1 MASTQPPQTLLA
13 LFRLSVERY
22 ADRPAVSDGSRTLD
36 YRQLDAASSAL
47 AARLVSY
54 GIGREDRVGLYM
66 DRSVDV
72 LVALLAVLKAGA
84 AYVAVDSRYP
94 DARRDLML
102 RDSGAR
108 LVIVQPEWVSRT
120 AGLGLQIL
128 PFAVPEPDA
137 VAVAEP
143 GAAVEPAAA
152 ASVLFTSGSSGTPKA
167 IVLEHGNI
175 VAFACN
181 PALPSLRAGD
191 RVGQISSLSFDLFH
205 FETWTSFA
213 AGCEVVVLPAV
224 PDLLAAGF
232 GSEMERLRIDA
243 MLVPTMVVNH
253 VVREDAGAFDALRL
267 LLFAGDV
274 ILPSACDALL
284 SGSFSGHLYN
294 LYGPAEATTACTAH
308 LVTARDAKSDSVPI
322 GRPLHGVDAYILDDD
337 GETVVDGAAG
347 ELYIGGVQVARG
359 YLGRDDLTSERFVTH
374 PSVAGDER
382 LYRTGDLVRRDGD
395 GVLHFLGRADN
406 QVKVRGY
413 RVEPDEVERVL
424 RRHPH
429 VHDAVVLAVGEPGDR
444 HLVAFAATGGAQ
456 DAAGHGPL
464 RAELRSFAETE
475 LPAFMVPSIF
485 RILPEIPANHHGKR
499 DTAALRALLDD
510 RTDSGPAAVVTEPE
524 PAADHAA
531 TETERY
537 LIALWEDM
545 LDTSGI
551 TPADDFFERGGHSLL
566 AFRMQSR
573 IARELS
579 VTLERGAVQRHTV
592 LSDLAVLVDE
602 ARDEDILI

>member
-1 MASTQPPQTLLA
+1 MYLTQPPQTLLA

-22 ADRPAVSDGSRTLD
+22 ADKPAVSDGSRTLD

-72 LVALLAVLKAGA
+72 FVALLAVLKAGA

-137 VAVAEP
+137 VEAAEP
-143 GAAVEPAAA
+143 GVVVDPTSA

-181 PALPSLRAGD
+181 PALPSLRAGE

-205 FETWTSFA
+205 FETWNSFA
-213 AGCEVVVLPAV
+213 SGCEVVVLPAV

-253 VVREDAGAFDALRL
+253 VVREDARAFDALRL

-274 ILPSACDALL
+274 ILPAACDALL

-322 GRPLHGVDAYILDDD
+322 GRALHGVDAYVLDAD
-337 GETVVDGAAG
+337 GVHVADGTAG
-347 ELYIGGVQVARG
+347 ELYLGGAQVARG

-374 PSVAGDER
+374 PGVAGGKR

-424 RRHPH
+424 RRHPQ
-429 VHDAVVLAVGEPGDR
+429 VDDAVVLAVGGPGDR
-444 HLVAFAATGGAQ
+444 HLVAFAARGGAP
-456 DAAGHGPL
+456 DPAGDGALSVAL
-464 RAELRSFAETE
+464 RTFAESE
-475 LPAFMVPSIF
+475 LPEFMVPSDF
-485 RILPEIPANHHGKR
+485 RILSEIPANHHGKR
-499 DTAALRALLDD
+499 DTAALRALVEH
-510 RTDSGPAAVVTEPE
+510 RTDSGPAA
-524 PAADHAA
+524 AAAKAGPTPGATA

-537 LIALWEDM
+537 LIALWEEM
-545 LDTSGI
+545 LDTSGV
-551 TPADDFFERGGHSLL
+551 TPADDFFGLGGHSLL

-573 IARELS
+573 IDRELS

-592 LSDLAVLVDE
+592 LSDLAALVDE